1 MEYYTAIKNEIRLP
15 GVTKMN
21 PEYVIQSEVSQREK
35 QILYIN
41 TCGWNVKKGIPQRCS
56 VESREKIWKRY
67 ASFRAGIWKQRERIS
82 GHRGRRSLWGKLKQ
96 Y

>member
-15 GVTKMN
+15 GVTKMT
-21 PEYVIQSEVSQREK
+21 PEYVIQSEVSQRKK

-41 TCGWNVKKGIPQRCS
+41 TRGWNVKKGIPQRCNVDS
-56 VESREKIWKRY
+56 KEKVWMILL
-67 ASFRAGIWKQRERIS
+67 SGQEFGKQRERIS